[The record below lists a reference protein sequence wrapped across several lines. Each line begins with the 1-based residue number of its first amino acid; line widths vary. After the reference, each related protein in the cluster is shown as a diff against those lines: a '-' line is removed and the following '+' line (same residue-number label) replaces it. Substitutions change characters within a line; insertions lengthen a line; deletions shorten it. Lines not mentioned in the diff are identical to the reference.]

1 MFSVLEKEL
10 LSFASC
16 ALFSLGYV
24 NDAELY
30 IITITKHIL
39 HIRQIVVRLDW
50 KQYEDQK
57 VRRIHLFQRELLL
70 LREWKIIVKGSTNPR
85 YAIQHFFIFI
95 VNIHWMILVRR
106 V

>member
-1 MFSVLEKEL
+1 MFSVLKKEL

-39 HIRQIVVRLDW
+39 HIRQIVVRLD
-50 KQYEDQK
+50 
-57 VRRIHLFQRELLL
+57 
-70 LREWKIIVKGSTNPR
+70 
-85 YAIQHFFIFI
+85 
-95 VNIHWMILVRR
+95 
-106 V
+106 